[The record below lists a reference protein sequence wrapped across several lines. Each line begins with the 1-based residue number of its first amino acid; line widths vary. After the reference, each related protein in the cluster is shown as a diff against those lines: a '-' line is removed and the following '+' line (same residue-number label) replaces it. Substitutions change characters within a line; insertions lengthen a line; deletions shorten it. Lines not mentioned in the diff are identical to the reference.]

1 MGEFYDHRSCLN
13 QAIDRI
19 PDRLRGCLRGG
30 TLVEPH
36 FLGVPRYSF
45 AHPRPLHAHPGGDHR
60 VLLFLPG
67 ILIYLILRP
76 SRTLEEEYQR
86 TLEEEAL
93 LQTVEDAPVC
103 PGCNRRVQ
111 LDWVACP
118 NCHTR
123 LKKVC
128 DHCGKMIE
136 LPWNLCPYCGTPVA
150 GMRGE
155 PATADDE
162 LIPFDRDFGTHP

>member
-1 MGEFYDHRSCLN
+1 MT
-13 QAIDRI
+13 IDPALIKQLTVFLTGFGAAFLAALWLSLIFWVFRDIRARTRDPFMRI
-19 PDRLRGCLRGG
+19 LA
-30 TLVEPH
+30 VII
-36 FLGVPRYSF
+36 
-45 AHPRPLHAHPGGDHR
+45 A

-128 DHCGKMIE
+128 EHCGKNIE
-136 LPWNLCPYCGTPVA
+136 LPWNLCPYCGTPVS
-150 GMRGE
+150 GMRTD
-155 PATADDE
+155 AVSSDDE